1 MYLKNSNYPG
11 MGWAG
16 LGWAGPYHQTQGDKR
31 WLADGMILLRTF
43 RREFFIHSMD
53 WILLQS

>member
-16 LGWAGPYHQTQGDKR
+16 LGWAKLDWHGLGRITRHRVTNSG
-31 WLADGMILLRTF
+31 WLM
-43 RREFFIHSMD
+43 E
-53 WILLQS
+53 

>member
-16 LGWAGPYHQTQGDKR
+16 PYHQTQGDKR
-31 WLADGMILLRTF
+31 CLADGMPRLRTF

>member
-16 LGWAGPYHQTQGDKR
+16 LGWT
-31 WLADGMILLRTF
+31 GMGWAVSPDTG
-43 RREFFIHSMD
+43 
-53 WILLQS
+53 